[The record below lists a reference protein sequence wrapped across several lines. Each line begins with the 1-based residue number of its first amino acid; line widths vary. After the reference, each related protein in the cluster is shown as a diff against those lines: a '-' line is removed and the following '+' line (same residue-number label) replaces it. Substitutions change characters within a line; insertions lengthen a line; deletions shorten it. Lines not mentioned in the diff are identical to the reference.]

1 MRFALACKRHA
12 SIMGRMTK
20 LGTQQEQRQQAAETH
35 PNDLLR
41 AVAEKRD
48 RAAFIALFNYFAP
61 RLKTYLMKQGASPQ
75 NAEELVQ
82 ETMLTVWRRA
92 KTFDPAQAAA
102 STWIFT
108 IARNRRIDAL
118 RKRARPEPDMND
130 PALAPDSTPSATD
143 MIAQEQR
150 ADMLKDALAT
160 LPPEQK
166 EVLKLSYFE
175 DLSQSEIAEK
185 TGLPLGTVKSRMR
198 LALKALRNH
207 LNEDEIGGAHG

>member
-1 MRFALACKRHA
+1 
-12 SIMGRMTK
+12 MTK
-20 LGTQQEQRQQAAETH
+20 LGTQQEERGQVAQTH
-35 PNDLLR
+35 PDELLR

-92 KTFDPAQAAA
+92 KSYDPDKAAA

-130 PALAPDSTPSATD
+130 PALVPESGPDASQQ
-143 MIAQEQR
+143 IAAAEQ
-150 ADMLKDALAT
+150 AEMLKDALDT
-160 LPPEQK
+160 LPEEQA
-166 EVLKLSYFE
+166 EVLRLSYFE
-175 DLSQSEIAEK
+175 DLSQSRIAEK

-198 LALKALRNH
+198 LALKALRSQ
-207 LNEDEIGGAHG
+207 LNNTDLNIQNTGGGHG